1 MARTSEHSN
10 GSGAR
15 VRELVAERD
24 RLRAWI
30 DRLDS
35 LDDAT
40 PQHIATRVR
49 SDYGERLEAITAE
62 LTEHVQAVRDDL
74 KEARERLASAEE
86 GHREAMDRL
95 EEVRLRHRIGE
106 LDADSWEE
114 QRPALEATR
123 DEADEARAGVAAE
136 VETLEALLV
145 EIETPPE
152 APAPAAPPEEAAQPE
167 AEPGGDEPSEDEP
180 GEEWEPVIVGADDGE
195 GDDDFDAAFEAFSG
209 EGGEER
215 SSGSDLDE
223 SAEDEDVSLPWL
235 SEVDEEIER
244 GTGAAAD
251 REAGRPAG
259 EPAAG
264 GEDDDDL
271 AFLAEL
277 DRAIAASEDRQPEE
291 RPEPAGV
298 TEGAGSE
305 EEPAAAAGAE
315 KAATIP
321 CPECGAANDARSWY
335 CEVCAA
341 ELG

>member
-24 RLRAWI
+24 RLRSWI

-49 SDYGERLEAITAE
+49 SDYGERLEGITAE

-74 KEARERLASAEE
+74 KEARERLTRAEE

-106 LDADSWEE
+106 LDADSWEQ

-123 DEADEARAGVAAE
+123 DEADEARAGVATE

-152 APAPAAPPEEAAQPE
+152 AAAPAAPAKETAQQE
-167 AEPGGDEPSEDEP
+167 AEPTKEEP

-195 GDDDFDAAFEAFSG
+195 GDDDFDAAFQAFSG
-209 EGGEER
+209 EGGDER
-215 SSGSDLDE
+215 SSGSDLEE
-223 SAEDEDVSLPWL
+223 STEDEDVALPWL

-244 GTGAAAD
+244 GTGPSAD
-251 REAGRPAG
+251 REAGDPAG

-277 DRAIAASEDRQPEE
+277 DRAIAASEDRKPQE
-291 RPEPAGV
+291 RPEPVGNL
-298 TEGAGSE
+298 EGPGPE
-305 EEPAAAAGAE
+305 EESVGAAGGE

>member
-49 SDYGERLEAITAE
+49 SDYGERLEGITAE

-152 APAPAAPPEEAAQPE
+152 APAPAAPAEETPQPE
-167 AEPGGDEPSEDEP
+167 AEPTKDEP
-180 GEEWEPVIVGADDGE
+180 GEEWEPVIVGAGDGE
-195 GDDDFDAAFEAFSG
+195 GDDDFDAAFKAFSG

-215 SSGSDLDE
+215 PSGSDLDE

-235 SEVDEEIER
+235 SEVDEEIGQ
-244 GTGAAAD
+244 GTGAAAE
-251 REAGRPAG
+251 REDDGPAE

-277 DRAIAASEDRQPEE
+277 DRAIAASEDRKPEE
-291 RPEPAGV
+291 RPESAGV